1 MLRIEEVSKNYGEIR
16 ALNSIS
22 LSIRKG
28 ETLGLVGP
36 NGSGKSTL
44 LKIIAGILRP
54 SSGRIIVDDKE
65 LSEKDWIAYKRRI
78 GYMPER
84 ISFYDN
90 LTGKETLRLF
100 ARLKGLKSLDLKDI
114 PSGIISEEILNRRVG
129 GYSKGMKQRLN
140 LCQAILGDP
149 DILILDEPTS
159 GLDPVGTK
167 EFYDIIASI
176 KKKRVVTIIL
186 SSHILAEIEDK
197 VDRVAILKDG
207 FLKAVGSL
215 ADLSTGLALPLRIS
229 ILPAPSLNG
238 ALEELLRR
246 EGALEVTRRDN
257 YIIATIAR
265 EDKMKVLSSI
275 MQKRDYFLDLS
286 VIEPSLEEV
295 FFGIH

>member
-54 SSGRIIVDDKE
+54 SSGRVLVDDKE
-65 LSEKDWIAYKRRI
+65 LSERGWIAYKRRI

-90 LTGKETLRLF
+90 LTGNETLRLF
-100 ARLKGLKSLDLKDI
+100 ARLKGLKSFDLKDI

-167 EFYDIIASI
+167 EFYDIIVSLKE
-176 KKKRVVTIIL
+176 KKVVTIVL
-186 SSHILAEIEDK
+186 SSHILAEIEERI
-197 VDRVAILKDG
+197 DRVAIIKDG
-207 FLKAVGSL
+207 FLKAIGGLSELYTSL
-215 ADLSTGLALPLRIS
+215 NLPLRLS

-238 ALEELLRR
+238 SIENLLKN
-246 EGALEVTRRDN
+246 EGAMEVTRRDN

-265 EDKMKVLSSI
+265 EDKMKILSSI
-275 MQKRDYFLDLS
+275 MQKRDYFLDLT